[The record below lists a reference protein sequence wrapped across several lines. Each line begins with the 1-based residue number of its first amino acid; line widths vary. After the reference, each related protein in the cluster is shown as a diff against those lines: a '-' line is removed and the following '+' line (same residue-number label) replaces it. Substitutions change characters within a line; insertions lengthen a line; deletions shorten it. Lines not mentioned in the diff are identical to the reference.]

1 MDKIILNIFKVVS
14 LILIALAAIF
24 QIIVLYKGDDAVATT
39 SLIDNFITTSVIAFA
54 IAAILAIVFPI
65 IFIGQ
70 NPKNAMKVLAVL
82 AGFVIIGFICYSIAG
97 NSFNNIRLEE
107 LKTTATISRI
117 VGAGLYFTY
126 LTGGLAIV
134 AVIFSGISGL
144 FK

>member
-1 MDKIILNIFKVVS
+1 MDKIILNIFKAIS
-14 LILIALAAIF
+14 LILIALAVIF
-24 QIIVLYKGDDAVATT
+24 QSIVLYQGDNAVA
-39 SLIDNFITTSVIAFA
+39 STSVIDNYITASFVALAFA
-54 IAAILAIVFPI
+54 AFLAIIFPI

-70 NPKNAMKVLAVL
+70 NPKNAIKIAIVL

-107 LKTTATISRI
+107 LKTTANISKM

-126 LTGGLAIV
+126 FIGGSAVL
-134 AVIFSGISGL
+134 AVIVSGLSGL

>member
-1 MDKIILNIFKVVS
+1 MDKIILNIFKAIS
-14 LILIALAAIF
+14 LILIALAVIF
-24 QIIVLYKGDDAVATT
+24 QAIVLYQGDAVA
-39 SLIDNFITTSVIAFA
+39 STSVVDNYITASFVALAFA
-54 IAAILAIVFPI
+54 VFLAIIFPI

-70 NPKNAMKVLAVL
+70 NPKNAIKIAIVL

-107 LKTTATISRI
+107 LKTTANVSKI

-126 LTGGLAIV
+126 FVGGAAVL
-134 AVIFSGISGL
+134 AVIVSGLSGL